1 MSRHL
6 ASPGASRLLSPAPR
20 LTSLDGLRGAAALIV
35 LAHHTLLTKP
45 GLADP
50 YYTNV
55 PATGTTAWLVHTPLH
70 LLWAGTE
77 AVYLFFVLSGFVLGL
92 AVSSPKFTWRTYLPA
107 RLVRLYIP
115 VTAAVLLGATII
127 TVFPRGGE
135 ASVWLRRRVPE
146 YVTSYL
152 EKDLTLLAGPSGA
165 ITPLWSLQWEVLFSL
180 LLAAFI
186 ATGLALK
193 PSAQIVAALIV
204 STYGF
209 YSDVL
214 ALAYMPMFLI
224 GTALAQAWPAVWH
237 QLKRT
242 RESHARWLA
251 VVVIGT
257 LLTTSFWLLMP
268 FGPVAR
274 IYLLTRP
281 AIIIGVTALLLAAAV
296 WLPLARL
303 LSSPVFRW
311 AGIVSF
317 SLYLVHEP
325 IVIAFASAWPGSN
338 AALAAAVLVSLC
350 TGTGFFL
357 LVERPSHRL
366 ARALGRDK
374 PVANAADALSSPLT
388 VR

>member
-1 MSRHL
+1 VPRHL
-6 ASPGASRLLSPAPR
+6 APTGAVRSLPQAPR
-20 LTSLDGLRGAAALIV
+20 LTSLDGLRGAAALVV
-35 LAHHTLLTKP
+35 LAHHTLLAKP
-45 GLADP
+45 ALADP
-50 YYTNV
+50 YYSNV
-55 PATGTTAWLVHTPLH
+55 PATGTTAWFVHSPVH
-70 LLWAGTE
+70 LFWAGTE

-115 VTAAVLLGATII
+115 VTAAVLLGAAII

-135 ASVWLRRRVPE
+135 ASVWLRRRVSE
-146 YVTSYL
+146 YAPSYF

-193 PSAQIVAALIV
+193 PSVQIVAALIV

-209 YSDVL
+209 STGVL
-214 ALAYMPMFLI
+214 ALAYMPMFLV
-224 GTALAQAWPAVWH
+224 GTALAQAWPAIWH
-237 QLKRT
+237 QLKGT

-257 LLTTSFWLLMP
+257 LLTTSYWLLMP

-274 IYLLTRP
+274 VFLFTRP

-303 LSSPVFRW
+303 LSSPTFRW
-311 AGIVSF
+311 AGVVSF

-338 AALAAAVLVSLC
+338 AALAAAVLVALG
-350 TGTGFFL
+350 TGTGFFF

-366 ARALGRDK
+366 ARALGRKK
-374 PVANAADALSSPLT
+374 PGANAAEGLSSPPA